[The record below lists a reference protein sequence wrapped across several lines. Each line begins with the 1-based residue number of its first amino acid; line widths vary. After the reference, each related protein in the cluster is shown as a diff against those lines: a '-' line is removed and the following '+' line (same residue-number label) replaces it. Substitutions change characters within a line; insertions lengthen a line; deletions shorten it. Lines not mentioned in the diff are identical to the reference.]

1 MIKAAPMS
9 AGKSDA
15 SCATSQPTTS
25 SQVASSSSTEGENRP
40 RAVVLMCLS
49 AISFALMGAMVKL
62 SGDLPLFEKVFVRNL
77 VSLVVAVVMV
87 RMAGARLLGHWHH
100 QPLLLARSLIGL
112 GGVMSFFYAIDHL
125 LLADA
130 TILNKLS
137 PFFVMLFAGM
147 FLAECLGG
155 WRLVGMLIAFVG
167 ATLVIKPQLAFA
179 EGGVEALFPALVGL
193 GSAMLAGAAYTLIR
207 ALRGREAS
215 ATIVLHFS
223 LVSSIVTLVPMLM
236 NPVMPSVPQA
246 LALLGI
252 GVFAAG
258 GQILMTTAYRL
269 APAGE
274 VSIYSYLTIVFSALA
289 GWAIW
294 GEVPDAASLMGF
306 LLIAGVALVGWH
318 ASRVAVRVV

>member
-15 SCATSQPTTS
+15 SCPASQSDS
-25 SQVASSSSTEGENRP
+25 SPAASSTEGENRP
-40 RAVVLMCLS
+40 RAVILMCLS

-77 VSLVVAVVMV
+77 VSLGVAVVMV

-100 QPLLLARSLIGL
+100 QPMLMARSLIGL

-137 PFFVMLFAGM
+137 PFFVSLFAGL
-147 FLAECLGG
+147 FLAERLGG
-155 WRLVGMLIAFVG
+155 CRLVGMLVAFSG
-167 ATLVIKPQLAFA
+167 AALVIKPQLAFA
-179 EGGVEALFPALVGL
+179 EGGVEALLPAMVGL

-207 ALRGREAS
+207 AMRGREAS

-223 LVSSIVTLVPMLM
+223 LVSSVVTLVPMLM
-236 NPVMPSVPQA
+236 NPVMPSGPQA

-252 GVFAAG
+252 GIFAAG

-294 GEVPDAASLMGF
+294 GEVPDIASLIGF
-306 LLIAGVALVGWH
+306 VLIAGVTLIGWH
-318 ASRVAVRVV
+318 ASRVAGRVV

>member
-1 MIKAAPMS
+1 MAV
-9 AGKSDA
+9 AGNSD
-15 SCATSQPTTS
+15 TS
-25 SQVASSSSTEGENRP
+25 STPPQSSSSEPSAAASSDGEDRP

-77 VSLVVAVVMV
+77 ISLGVAVVMV
-87 RMAGARLLGHWHH
+87 RIAGDRLLGHWHH

-137 PFFVMLFAGM
+137 PFFVSLFAGL
-147 FLAECLGG
+147 FLAERLGG
-155 WRLVGMLIAFVG
+155 WRLVGMLIAFSG
-167 ATLVIKPQLAFA
+167 AALVIKPQLAFA
-179 EGGVEALFPALVGL
+179 EGGAEALVPALIGL

-207 ALRGREAS
+207 ALKGREAS

-223 LVSSIVTLVPMLM
+223 LVSTVVTLVPMLM
-236 NPVMPSVPQA
+236 DPVMPSGLQA

-252 GVFAAG
+252 GLFAAG
-258 GQILMTTAYRL
+258 GQILMTTAYRM

-289 GWAIW
+289 GWALW
-294 GEVPDAASLMGF
+294 GEVPDVASLIGF
-306 LLIAGVALVGWH
+306 ALIAGVALVGWH
-318 ASRVAVRVV
+318 ASRVAGRVV

>member
-1 MIKAAPMS
+1 MS

-15 SCATSQPTTS
+15 SCPASQP
-25 SQVASSSSTEGENRP
+25 ASSSAASPNEGENRP
-40 RAVVLMCLS
+40 RAVILMCLS

-77 VSLVVAVVMV
+77 VSLGVAVVMV

-100 QPLLLARSLIGL
+100 QPMLMARSLIGL

-137 PFFVMLFAGM
+137 PFFVSLFAGL
-147 FLAECLGG
+147 FLAERLGG
-155 WRLVGMLIAFVG
+155 WRLVGMLVAFSG
-167 ATLVIKPQLAFA
+167 AALVIKPQLAFA
-179 EGGVEALFPALVGL
+179 EGGVEALLPAMVGL

-207 ALRGREAS
+207 AMRGREAS

-223 LVSSIVTLVPMLM
+223 LVSSVVTLVPMLM
-236 NPVMPSVPQA
+236 NPVMPSGPQA

-252 GVFAAG
+252 GIFAAG

-294 GEVPDAASLMGF
+294 GEVPDIASLIGF
-306 LLIAGVALVGWH
+306 VLIAGVALIGWH
-318 ASRVAVRVV
+318 ASRVAGRVV

>member
-1 MIKAAPMS
+1 MS
-9 AGKSDA
+9 AGKSDT
-15 SCATSQPTTS
+15 SCPAPQPEPS
-25 SQVASSSSTEGENRP
+25 PAASSPSEGENRP

-77 VSLVVAVVMV
+77 VSLGVAVVMV

-100 QPLLLARSLIGL
+100 QPMLMARSLIGL

-137 PFFVMLFAGM
+137 PFFVSLFAGL
-147 FLAECLGG
+147 FLAERLGG
-155 WRLVGMLIAFVG
+155 WRLVGMLVAFCG
-167 ATLVIKPQLAFA
+167 AALVIKPQLAFA
-179 EGGVEALFPALVGL
+179 EGGMEALLPAMVGL

-207 ALRGREAS
+207 AMKGREAS

-223 LVSSIVTLVPMLM
+223 LVSSVVTLVPMLM
-236 NPVMPSVPQA
+236 NPVMPSGPQA

-252 GVFAAG
+252 GIFAAG

-294 GEVPDAASLMGF
+294 GEVPDITSLIGF
-306 LLIAGVALVGWH
+306 VLIAGVALIGWH
-318 ASRVAVRVV
+318 ASRVAGRVV

>member
-1 MIKAAPMS
+1 MAA
-9 AGKSDA
+9 AGNSD
-15 SCATSQPTTS
+15 TS
-25 SQVASSSSTEGENRP
+25 STPPQSSSSEPSSAAPSDGEDRP

-77 VSLVVAVVMV
+77 ISLGVAVVMV
-87 RMAGARLLGHWHH
+87 RIAGARLLGHWHH

-137 PFFVMLFAGM
+137 PFFVSLFAGL
-147 FLAECLGG
+147 FLAERLGG
-155 WRLVGMLIAFVG
+155 WRLAGMLIAFSG
-167 ATLVIKPQLAFA
+167 AALVIKPQLAFA
-179 EGGVEALFPALVGL
+179 EGGAEALVPALIGL

-207 ALRGREAS
+207 ALKGREAS

-223 LVSSIVTLVPMLM
+223 LVSTVVTLVPMLM
-236 NPVMPSVPQA
+236 DPVMPSGPQA

-252 GVFAAG
+252 GLFAAG
-258 GQILMTTAYRL
+258 GQILMTTAYRM

-289 GWAIW
+289 GWALW
-294 GEVPDAASLMGF
+294 GEVPDVASLIGF
-306 LLIAGVALVGWH
+306 ALIAGVALVGWH
-318 ASRVAVRVV
+318 ASRVAGRVV

>member
-1 MIKAAPMS
+1 MLLEHFLIHFMIKVPPMS

-40 RAVVLMCLS
+40 RVVVLMCLS

-147 FLAECLGG
+147 FLAECVGRLAAGRHADCLRGG
-155 WRLVGMLIAFVG
+155 DSGHQAAAGVRRGRCGGTVSG
-167 ATLVIKPQLAFA
+167 AGRI
-179 EGGVEALFPALVGL
+179 GL
-193 GSAMLAGAAYTLIR
+193 GHVGRCCLHTDSGAAR
-207 ALRGREAS
+207 A
-215 ATIVLHFS
+215 
-223 LVSSIVTLVPMLM
+223 
-236 NPVMPSVPQA
+236 
-246 LALLGI
+246 
-252 GVFAAG
+252 
-258 GQILMTTAYRL
+258 
-269 APAGE
+269 
-274 VSIYSYLTIVFSALA
+274 
-289 GWAIW
+289 
-294 GEVPDAASLMGF
+294 
-306 LLIAGVALVGWH
+306 
-318 ASRVAVRVV
+318 